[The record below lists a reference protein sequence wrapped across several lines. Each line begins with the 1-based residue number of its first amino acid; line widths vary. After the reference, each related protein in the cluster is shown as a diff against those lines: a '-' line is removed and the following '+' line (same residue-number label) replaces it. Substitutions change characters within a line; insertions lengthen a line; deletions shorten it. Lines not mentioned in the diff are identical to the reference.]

1 MWDFS
6 LGRAISMI
14 LQTLP
19 YIVLRIIVYVG
30 IAVAYVLTVGV
41 GGALG
46 WGFGHMGSGDGGPAS
61 GAFWGGAIGFGL
73 LSGALYFAREY
84 ILYLMKA
91 AHIAVLVEVYDNKPI
106 PGGQGQIA
114 YGANFVKTHF
124 TESSVLFGVDQL
136 IKGVLRSLFGTINFF
151 TSFLPIPALQ
161 QLIRLAEAFIRMS
174 LTYVDEIILA
184 YLIRT
189 QTKNPWS
196 TSRDGLILFA
206 QNYMHFLKNA
216 AWLSVFMWGLTVAL
230 FLVLLAPIGAL
241 VALFHTNITFWGFAL
256 ALVFAIAVKK
266 AIMEPIA
273 IACLMQVYFKEIE
286 GQVPNPE
293 WTARLDQISS
303 KFRDLAQKASG
314 WVPGPAAVPPAPN
327 PAPPPAQPA

>member
-6 LGRAISMI
+6 FSRALAMVM
-14 LQTLP
+14 QTLP
-19 YIVLRIIVYVG
+19 FIALRIIVYVG
-30 IAVAYVLTVGV
+30 IALAYVLTVGV

-46 WGFGHMGSGDGGPAS
+46 WGFGHMGSDPGTPAA
-61 GAFWGGAIGFGL
+61 GTFWGGAIGFGL
-73 LSGALYFAREY
+73 VSGALYFAREY

-91 AHIAVLVEVYDNKPI
+91 AHIAVLVQVYDHQPI

-136 IKGVLRSLFGTINFF
+136 IKGVLRSLFGTVNFF

-161 QLIRLAEAFIRMS
+161 QLIRIAEAFVRMS

-189 QTKNPWS
+189 QTKNPWG
-196 TSRDGLILFA
+196 TARDGLILFA

-216 AWLSVFMWGLTVAL
+216 AWLSVLMWGFTIVL
-230 FLVLLAPIGAL
+230 FLVLLAPVGAL
-241 VALFHTNITFWGFAL
+241 VAIFHTGFTFWGFAL

-266 AIMEPIA
+266 AVMEPIA
-273 IACLMQVYFKEIE
+273 IAALMQVYFQEIE

-293 WTARLDQISS
+293 WTAKLESVSS
-303 KFRDLAQKASG
+303 KFRDLAQKAAG
-314 WVPGPAAVPPAPN
+314 WVPGPAMST
-327 PAPPPAQPA
+327 PPPAKPA